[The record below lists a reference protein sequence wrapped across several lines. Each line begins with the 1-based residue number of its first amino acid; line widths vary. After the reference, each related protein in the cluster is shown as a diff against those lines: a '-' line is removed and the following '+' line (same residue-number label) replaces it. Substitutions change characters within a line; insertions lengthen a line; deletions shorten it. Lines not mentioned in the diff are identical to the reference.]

1 MTVFSLNILGVIEN
15 EGRNATPLRKRLW
28 LSQEDSGGNGQA
40 AAALS
45 MEKMLRMIYD
55 FCLLPWLFQPFLDE
69 MQILCNLIFFKRTS
83 KSFFFP
89 PVSRLLSQKAKYR
102 ESPAVISLHQQCP
115 SFPSYFPLSPPFHL
129 PQEYSKKWQR
139 EPLKAWPTPV
149 QEMCKGT
156 NRIVPDRDWEKHTGA
171 RCAQLD
177 VCVCVLPS
185 SCTDRLC
192 LWHLIPTHCKR
203 LIL

>member
-1 MTVFSLNILGVIEN
+1 MISVYCLGCFSHSWMRCRYYVISSS
-15 EGRNATPLRKRLW
+15 LR
-28 LSQEDSGGNGQA
+28 E
-40 AAALS
+40 
-45 MEKMLRMIYD
+45 
-55 FCLLPWLFQPFLDE
+55 LL
-69 MQILCNLIFFKRTS
+69 KVS
-83 KSFFFP
+83 FP
-89 PVSRLLSQKAKYR
+89 PVSRLLSQKAKCR

-185 SCTDRLC
+185 SCRDRLC